1 MEKKI
6 VLSLAC
12 LLIGIGLA
20 IAQTPKT
27 VTGLVIFE
35 EDNQP
40 IVGASVLIKG
50 TNQGAVT
57 DLDGKF
63 TLTNVPGTAKILRI
77 TYVGMQTI
85 EVNIKSGTMKIV
97 MKPDAEVLEE
107 VVVTGMTKMDK
118 RLFTGAATKLSS
130 EDVKLDGLADISR
143 SLEG

>member
-1 MEKKI
+1 M
-6 VLSLAC
+6 
-12 LLIGIGLA
+12 
-20 IAQTPKT
+20 
-27 VTGLVIFE
+27 
-35 EDNQP
+35 
-40 IVGASVLIKG
+40 
-50 TNQGAVT
+50 
-57 DLDGKF
+57 
-63 TLTNVPGTAKILRI
+63 PGTAKILRI

-143 SLEG
+143 SLEGRAGQAGICKTFWNFRYRALKYVFVVLHLFMVVLNRCG

>member
-40 IVGASVLIKG
+40 IVGASVLDVYKRQIYKE
-50 TNQGAVT
+50 TIY
-57 DLDGKF
+57 
-63 TLTNVPGTAKILRI
+63 PG
-77 TYVGMQTI
+77 
-85 EVNIKSGTMKIV
+85 
-97 MKPDAEVLEE
+97 
-107 VVVTGMTKMDK
+107 
-118 RLFTGAATKLSS
+118 
-130 EDVKLDGLADISR
+130 
-143 SLEG
+143 

>member
-63 TLTNVPGTAKILRI
+63 TLTNVPGTANTENNLRRHADDRGE
-77 TYVGMQTI
+77 YKKRND
-85 EVNIKSGTMKIV
+85 ENR
-97 MKPDAEVLEE
+97 DE
-107 VVVTGMTKMDK
+107 TGC
-118 RLFTGAATKLSS
+118 
-130 EDVKLDGLADISR
+130 
-143 SLEG
+143 

>member
-107 VVVTGMTKMDK
+107 VVVTGMLRK
-118 RLFTGAATKLSS
+118 
-130 EDVKLDGLADISR
+130 
-143 SLEG
+143 

>member
-1 MEKKI
+1 MF
-6 VLSLAC
+6 LSLAC

-85 EVNIKSGTMKIV
+85 EVNIKKR
-97 MKPDAEVLEE
+97 DDENRDE
-107 VVVTGMTKMDK
+107 TGC
-118 RLFTGAATKLSS
+118 
-130 EDVKLDGLADISR
+130 
-143 SLEG
+143 

>member
-50 TNQGAVT
+50 Y
-57 DLDGKF
+57 GKN
-63 TLTNVPGTAKILRI
+63 TENNLRRHADDRGE
-77 TYVGMQTI
+77 YKKRDD
-85 EVNIKSGTMKIV
+85 ENR
-97 MKPDAEVLEE
+97 DE
-107 VVVTGMTKMDK
+107 TGC
-118 RLFTGAATKLSS
+118 
-130 EDVKLDGLADISR
+130 
-143 SLEG
+143 

>member
-50 TNQGAVT
+50 TNQGGFHYLAVLPR
-57 DLDGKF
+57 DGPLDF
-63 TLTNVPGTAKILRI
+63 QHTTVEVDVRPLQPQQFPTA
-77 TYVGMQTI
+77 
-85 EVNIKSGTMKIV
+85 
-97 MKPDAEVLEE
+97 
-107 VVVTGMTKMDK
+107 
-118 RLFTGAATKLSS
+118 
-130 EDVKLDGLADISR
+130 
-143 SLEG
+143 

>member
-85 EVNIKSGTMKIV
+85 EVNIKSRLSIFVIPVTTTSSKTSASGFITIFIV
-97 MKPDAEVLEE
+97 P
-107 VVVTGMTKMDK
+107 
-118 RLFTGAATKLSS
+118 LFIFTSIVCMPT
-130 EDVKLDGLADISR
+130 
-143 SLEG
+143 

>member
-63 TLTNVPGTAKILRI
+63 TLTNVPGLYGKNTENNLRRHADDRGE
-77 TYVGMQTI
+77 YKKRND
-85 EVNIKSGTMKIV
+85 ENR
-97 MKPDAEVLEE
+97 DE
-107 VVVTGMTKMDK
+107 TGC
-118 RLFTGAATKLSS
+118 
-130 EDVKLDGLADISR
+130 
-143 SLEG
+143 

>member
-40 IVGASVLIKG
+40 IVGASVWK
-50 TNQGAVT
+50 
-57 DLDGKF
+57 K
-63 TLTNVPGTAKILRI
+63 
-77 TYVGMQTI
+77 
-85 EVNIKSGTMKIV
+85 
-97 MKPDAEVLEE
+97 
-107 VVVTGMTKMDK
+107 
-118 RLFTGAATKLSS
+118 
-130 EDVKLDGLADISR
+130 
-143 SLEG
+143 

>member
-1 MEKKI
+1 MVDSSINTYILRELMEKKI

-63 TLTNVPGTAKILRI
+63 TLTIGISVFYRPLGLHLLIKTDAP
-77 TYVGMQTI
+77 TI
-85 EVNIKSGTMKIV
+85 G
-97 MKPDAEVLEE
+97 
-107 VVVTGMTKMDK
+107 
-118 RLFTGAATKLSS
+118 
-130 EDVKLDGLADISR
+130 
-143 SLEG
+143 